1 MVSVAERSSP
11 LFSLSAVG
19 LGLGLAAAIG
29 AVVGS
34 AAGVA
39 EGAIEG
45 AGVEDGMD
53 VRGVLAWL
61 GEGVRAAIAGE
72 NPGDACSLAVGA
84 AEGDASSIA
93 YSLCFSL
100 LL

>member
-1 MVSVAERSSP
+1 

-39 EGAIEG
+39 EGAIEA

-53 VRGVLAWL
+53 ARGVLAWL
-61 GEGVRAAIAGE
+61 GEGFRAAIAGE
-72 NPGDACSLAVGA
+72 NPGELVVDGGHT
-84 AEGDASSIA
+84 E
-93 YSLCFSL
+93 FQ
-100 LL
+100 